1 MSIFDWSKTAA
12 SNGNSDAAINF
23 QEGQAPST
31 VNDSAR
37 SLMARIAYW
46 RDWFSGNFT
55 QSGSSN
61 AYTMTSG
68 ESLSAYTAGMRF
80 LWKPNADSTGAVT
93 LNLDSI
99 GAKKV
104 YLPVGTQAGSGDIDA
119 DAVYDVVYQTTL
131 DSSNGGFKIVGP
143 SLDADLTTLAGLTV
157 AADNFI
163 VGNSG
168 GTAWEV
174 KTPANARTSLGLGTS
189 ATVNTGTSGATIPLL
204 NGVNTW
210 ASAQTYSAD
219 IVWGSNIAGTST
231 GFAGS
236 IGANP
241 VASITS
247 GGYVQ
252 LWGST
257 SANPG
262 RAVIG
267 NASQTLVLD
276 GSTAFTYNGSGIWHA
291 GNDGAGSGLDADT
304 LDGVQGSDYAT
315 LTGTQTLTNKTLTSP
330 TVNSGALSG
339 TFTGAP
345 TFSGGVT
352 LTSPTING
360 GTIQSRPQASSET
373 SGTLTSASANKT
385 IQLAGD
391 VTINNSVFSAGDII
405 VMYAGASARTITA
418 GTITTMRLDGTS
430 TTGSRTLA
438 ARGIAVLFF
447 VSASEVVVAG
457 GAVT

>member
-1 MSIFDWSKTAA
+1 
-12 SNGNSDAAINF
+12 
-23 QEGQAPST
+23 
-31 VNDSAR
+31 
-37 SLMARIAYW
+37 MARIAYW

-174 KTPANARTSLGLGTS
+174 KTPANARTSLALGTS
-189 ATVNTGTSGATIPLL
+189 ATVDTGTSGATIPLL
-204 NGVNTW
+204 NGANTW
-210 ASAQTYSAD
+210 ASAQTF
-219 IVWGSNIAGTST
+219 VGGNVVNGTAGTNRQWVYQSAGVNRWVYGMDT
-231 GFAGS
+231 GDDWIVGRFDAGGSFQETVLSFDDSSGVGTFSDTPTVAGS
-236 IGANP
+236 
-241 VASITS
+241 
-247 GGYVQ
+247 
-252 LWGST
+252 
-257 SANPG
+257 
-262 RAVIG
+262 AV
-267 NASQTLVLD
+267 
-276 GSTAFTYNGSGIWHA
+276 WHA

-391 VTINNSVFSAGDII
+391 ITINNSVFTAGDMI
-405 VMYAGASARTITA
+405 VVYAGASSRSITA

-430 TTGSRTLA
+430 TTGTRTLA
-438 ARGIAVLFF
+438 ARGMAVLFF
-447 VSASEVVVAG
+447 VSSSEVVVS
-457 GAVT
+457 GAAVS